1 MGSALKAAKVVSLFS
16 TGAAAFERIRD
27 RVFALRGGRGEEGTF
42 GDRGEAGK
50 VGDVGGV
57 AKLTSFPME

>member
-27 RVFALRGGRGEEGTF
+27 SVFALRGGRGEEGTF